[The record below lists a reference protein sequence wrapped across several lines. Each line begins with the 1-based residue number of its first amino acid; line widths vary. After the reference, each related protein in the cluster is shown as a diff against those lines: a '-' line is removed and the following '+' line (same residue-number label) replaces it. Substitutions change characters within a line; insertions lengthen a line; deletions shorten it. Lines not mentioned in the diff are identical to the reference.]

1 MKYCSRFLF
10 TNIKTFTLKN
20 KNELIFTGTSKVS
33 SKLPLTLVG
42 DKVRISYDKT
52 DSKIISI
59 SEFDNENIG
68 KNTDSNK
75 NKNDKENNKDKQ
87 EK

>member
-1 MKYCSRFLF
+1 MCV
-10 TNIKTFTLKN
+10 LKN

-42 DKVRISYDKT
+42 DKVRIFYDKT